1 MGRDICFGAKVQVKS
16 QDDTERTTSKIPSK
30 SDQFA
35 AKRRKVN
42 KPLQKSLIKSN
53 LSIAFC
59 RCLAYTYFWMQF
71 HSKLLE

>member
-30 SDQFA
+30 PDHFA

-53 LSIAFC
+53 LSILFVVASRTHISGCNFIPN
-59 RCLAYTYFWMQF
+59 Y
-71 HSKLLE
+71 

>member
-30 SDQFA
+30 PDHVA

-42 KPLQKSLIKSN
+42 TPLQK
-53 LSIAFC
+53 
-59 RCLAYTYFWMQF
+59 
-71 HSKLLE
+71 KLDKK